1 MTLPIA
7 MKGRLS
13 ECLLLS
19 YRTPARSVRHLVPKG
34 MDLVTRDG
42 WAFWSV
48 LACRVEGLRPTGTPA
63 CLGVSYHH
71 VAYRLHVKARAATG
85 ETQRGLYFVRSDADS
100 NRVVRFGNL
109 LTHFRLHPAAVELS
123 LAARDGGDV
132 LTLAVSGRD
141 EDAANDALVR
151 VVTGAGAGAVGAAT
165 GFAAAPGSP
174 FGSAAEADE
183 FLKYAPLALAP
194 DLDGRYFELA
204 EVVRDESK
212 WRERPVRVIEAH
224 FNFLRRLGQDELHLE
239 RATRVD
245 PVDYRWRLGRRVA
258 VALPG
263 SPVPTER
270 TPARPVRAAA

>member
-19 YRTPARSVRHLVPKG
+19 YRTPTRSVRDLVPKG
-34 MDLVTRDG
+34 IDLVTRDG

-48 LACRVEGLRPTGTPA
+48 VACRVEGLRPAGTPA

-85 ETQRGLYFVRSDADS
+85 ETLRGLYFVRSDADS

-109 LTHFRLHPAAVELS
+109 LTHFRLHPADVELS
-123 LAARDGGDV
+123 LAARDGGGV
-132 LTLAVSGRD
+132 LTLAVSGRHD
-141 EDAANDALVR
+141 DAANDALVR
-151 VVTGAGAGAVGAAT
+151 VATGAGAAGSAST
-165 GFAAAPGSP
+165 AAAPGSP
-174 FGSAAEADE
+174 FASAAEADE

-204 EVVRDESK
+204 EVVRDETK

-224 FNFLRRLGQDELHLE
+224 FSFLRRLGQDELHVE
-239 RATRVD
+239 RASRVG
-245 PVDYRWRLGRRVA
+245 PIDYGWRLGRRVA

-263 SPVPTER
+263 SPIPTER